1 MKRNLIVMVTLIATV
16 SLMTVAGC
24 GSKESSSGST
34 INPATLETRPVNEI
48 KAEADKMNEQ
58 QLRDAAGV
66 YKKALAT
73 KEAEVT
79 KMMEQLKQVPI
90 TDASNDKAKNLTQNV
105 ESIGKSV
112 KALNERKAIYV
123 NKLKAMKAD
132 TTGLEP

>member
-1 MKRNLIVMVTLIATV
+1 MKRTPVVVLALAVMVSLLIV
-16 SLMTVAGC
+16 SGC
-24 GSKESSSGST
+24 GSKNESSSGSSLKT
-34 INPATLETRPVNEI
+34 ANLETRPIADV
-48 KAEADKMNEQ
+48 KAEADKMNEK
-58 QLRDAAGV
+58 QLRDAAGQ
-66 YKKALAT
+66 YKKALAA

-90 TDASNDKAKNLTQNV
+90 TDASSDKAKNLTQNV

-132 TTGLEP
+132 TSGLE